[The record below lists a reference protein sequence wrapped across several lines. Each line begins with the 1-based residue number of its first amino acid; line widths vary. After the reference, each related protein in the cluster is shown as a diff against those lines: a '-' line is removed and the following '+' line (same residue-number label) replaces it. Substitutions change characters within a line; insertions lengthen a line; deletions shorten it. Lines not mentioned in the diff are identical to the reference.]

1 MRTEIEKTS
10 ERIKKAI
17 KRGSFAFERYLVP
30 RTYYGVEISVMPLHC
45 SYGQIGWVVM
55 CEGKDIIT
63 YDYEMNKLTDHT
75 KTETK

>member
-1 MRTEIEKTS
+1 MKNEIEKTA

-17 KRGSFAFERYLVP
+17 KRGVFAFERYCMP
-30 RTYYGVEISVMPLHC
+30 KTYYGVEISVMPLHC